1 YKKKIVTE
9 EEVERARVEIERDR
23 VYEVIATLPFHSKL
37 ILLSIVQSSIQD
49 RRLTTGEIYTRYREL
64 TSIMSSESVTQRRAS
79 DIINE
84 LDMMGIVSARVV
96 NRGRYGKTKEV
107 VLAVDRNI
115 VMKALI
121 ESDER
126 FADIRSG

>member
-1 YKKKIVTE
+1 
-9 EEVERARVEIERDR
+9 
-23 VYEVIATLPFHSKL
+23 
-37 ILLSIVQSSIQD
+37 
-49 RRLTTGEIYTRYREL
+49 
-64 TSIMSSESVTQRRAS
+64 SIMSSESVTQRRAS